1 MAEAGRIWARAI
13 PTAAGSSIAKRLDDG
28 DASSP
33 AGSHRPLSGARLGAM
48 KQLMTSVITT
58 LAIAVAQTAAAADTV
73 SKDIPARIEAIPIQT
88 LTLSDQQFL
97 KGDAYDRGYLAGCAG
112 LRAASASGPSP
123 WIRRHQRRRRLL

>member
-1 MAEAGRIWARAI
+1 
-13 PTAAGSSIAKRLDDG
+13 
-28 DASSP
+28 
-33 AGSHRPLSGARLGAM
+33 M

-73 SKDIPARIEAIPIQT
+73 SKDAPARIEAIPIQT

-97 KGDAYDRGYLAGCAG
+97 KGLWATDHDRGYLAGCVG

-123 WIRRHQRRRRLL
+123 WIRRHQRRRRLLGPTI